1 MGPGGMN
8 IVFFGSGS
16 FGLPVLESLEQ
27 VTLVVSQP
35 DRPAGRRR
43 RATPTP
49 IAAHAEASGLPL
61 LRVKDVN
68 DPAAMETIR
77 SAQADA
83 WVVIAFGQK
92 LSPALL
98 ADRFAINL
106 HGSLLPRWRG
116 AAPIHHAVMAGDTQT
131 GVSVITLADRMD
143 AGDVLAAATID
154 IALCD
159 TTGDLHDSLSQL
171 GPDCVHHVLQDFATG
186 VVHAQPQIESAATA
200 APKLSR
206 QSAAISPDMSAID
219 LRCRINGCAPW
230 PGCDGLI
237 DGQPLRFA
245 RATSSE
251 TPAQAGTLS
260 SEGVLGCTG
269 GAVRL
274 LEVQPRGGRVMPFA
288 DWANGCQH
296 SWPVSFEAAR
306 P

>member
-1 MGPGGMN
+1 MK

-16 FGLPVLESLEQ
+16 FGLPVLESLGQ

-68 DPAAMETIR
+68 DPTAMETIR

-83 WVVIAFGQK
+83 WVIIAFGQK

-116 AAPIHHAVMAGDTQT
+116 AAPIHHAVMAGDSQT

-143 AGDVLAAATID
+143 AGDVLATATTD

-159 TTGDLHDSLSQL
+159 TTGDLHDSLSLL
-171 GPDCVHHVLQDFATG
+171 GPDCVNRVLQDFAVGT
-186 VVHAQPQIESAATA
+186 VHAQPQDESVATA

-206 QSAAISPDMSAID
+206 QSAAISSDMSATD

-245 RATSSE
+245 RATASD
-251 TPAQAGTLS
+251 TPAQPGTLS
-260 SEGVLGCTG
+260 QEGILGCNG
-269 GAVRL
+269 GAVQL

-296 SWPVSFEAAR
+296 AWPVRFEAAR